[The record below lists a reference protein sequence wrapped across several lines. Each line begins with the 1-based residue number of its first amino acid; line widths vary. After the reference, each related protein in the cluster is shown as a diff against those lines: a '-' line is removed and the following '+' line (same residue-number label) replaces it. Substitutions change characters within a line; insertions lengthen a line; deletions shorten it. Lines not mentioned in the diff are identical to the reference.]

1 MCDSDNDDLP
11 ELLDAE
17 EFHSSV
23 QTNVPVPPTSRS
35 PPLEPLT
42 DVSDV
47 NNFMHIRTPTGLP
60 GWNFTNS
67 CAPVSFNCEDDFKQT
82 SRCSRSR
89 VRTHRH
95 DTGRNQCCSMRIACA
110 IIKEN
115 KILIEEVKSL
125 NESILLLNQRL
136 NDLQKKLEEE
146 AEDAKTDEDDEDD
159 EEDSDEEDAD
169 DEANDNKD
177 KDDAEDE
184 AKDEED
190 ASADE
195 AEAEDDDT
203 NDEETIVVT
212 PSLYTR
218 IKNMFTLS
226 D

>member
-23 QTNVPVPPTSRS
+23 QTNVPVPSTSRS

-47 NNFMHIRTPTGLP
+47 NNFMYIRTPTGLP

-67 CAPVSFNCEDDFKQT
+67 CAPVSFNSDDDFKQT

-125 NESILLLNQRL
+125 NESILLLNHRL
-136 NDLQKKLEEE
+136 NDLQTKLEAE
-146 AEDAKTDEDDEDD
+146 AEDAETDEDD
-159 EEDSDEEDAD
+159 EEDADEEDAD
-169 DEANDNKD
+169 ETNDNKD

-195 AEAEDDDT
+195 AEAEAEDDDA
-203 NDEETIVVT
+203 NEEETIVVT
-212 PSLYTR
+212 QSLYTR

>member
-11 ELLDAE
+11 ELLDADV
-17 EFHSSV
+17 FHSTV
-23 QTNVPVPPTSRS
+23 QTNEQVQVQVQVPSTSRS

-42 DVSDV
+42 DISDV
-47 NNFMHIRTPTGLP
+47 NNFMYIRTPTGLP

-67 CAPVSFNCEDDFKQT
+67 GAPVSFNCDDDFKQT

-136 NDLQKKLEEE
+136 NDLQKKPE
-146 AEDAKTDEDDEDD
+146 ADADKEDVSADEDEDDED
-159 EEDSDEEDAD
+159 
-169 DEANDNKD
+169 
-177 KDDAEDE
+177 EDE
-184 AKDEED
+184 AE
-190 ASADE
+190 
-195 AEAEDDDT
+195 
-203 NDEETIVVT
+203 EETIVT